1 MICILI
7 CVAAVLMCVRSDHFK
22 WPCANVLIGAGDSY
36 STGGAQ
42 AFEEAAAAKKINVCT
57 QVKYVSGSGDM
68 VAAMKEIIDKRCCLA
83 TVVFGQAQD
92 LASLFL
98 EAHKQH
104 YPGEWIVG
112 ESLVASLDGVVNELK
127 THLPEPAVHQ
137 LLQGTYSLYPIVT
150 FGQSWVCGLVFY
162 VVRVQYQ
169 IRPQWR
175 PLWTTLSVLWDL
187 L

>member
-1 MICILI
+1 MI
-7 CVAAVLMCVRSDHFK
+7 VVPVHVQPDHFD
-22 WPCANVLIGAGDSY
+22 WPCANVLIGLGDPY
-36 STGGAQ
+36 STGGAD
-42 AFEEAAAAKKINVCT
+42 AFEKAAKAKQIDVC
-57 QVKYVSGSGDM
+57 KKSRYLAGSGDM
-68 VAAMKEIIDKRCCLA
+68 AAAIEEIIAKKCCRV

-127 THLPEPAVHQ
+127 THLPEPAVHE

-162 VVRVQYQ
+162 VVRVQYR
-169 IRPQWR
+169 I
-175 PLWTTLSVLWDL
+175 
-187 L
+187 